1 MASHRAANQGYV
13 YGTAARNM
21 AAERERTRKQR
32 VVQYRQDMSH
42 TVRKNQEKALQMNLP
57 YVIMLTLAAVC
68 ALYICIGY
76 LHVQSSM
83 TAKIHNIE
91 TLEQQLEQL
100 RSENDALQ
108 TRINTDMDLDHI
120 YKVATEELG
129 MVYANR
135 NQVLLYDKTESEY
148 VRQYGFPGV
157 YLPGGC
163 AAGYA
168 YGPAEYPDGSRYCEY
183 LQRDG
188 TLPDHP

>member
-1 MASHRAANQGYV
+1 MASYRAAGRQGYV
-13 YGTAARNM
+13 YGTAARDM
-21 AAERERTRKQR
+21 AAGRERTRERR
-32 VVQYRQDMSH
+32 VVHYRQNMSH
-42 TVRKNQEKALQMNLP
+42 TVRRNQEKALQMDLP

-68 ALYICIGY
+68 ALYICVGY

-91 TLEQQLEQL
+91 GLEQQLEQL

-148 VRQYGFPGV
+148 VRQYEDIPK
-157 YLPGGC
+157 
-163 AAGYA
+163 
-168 YGPAEYPDGSRYCEY
+168 
-183 LQRDG
+183 
-188 TLPDHP
+188 H

>member
-91 TLEQQLEQL
+91 TLEQQLEQSRDEAERL
-100 RSENDALQ
+100 MLTDRIRTLGIMWRE
-108 TRINTDMDLDHI
+108 TRDLAVLCEHYYDRG
-120 YKVATEELG
+120 YR
-129 MVYANR
+129 R
-135 NQVLLYDKTESEY
+135 N
-148 VRQYGFPGV
+148 
-157 YLPGGC
+157 
-163 AAGYA
+163 A
-168 YGPAEYPDGSRYCEY
+168 RY
-183 LQRDG
+183 
-188 TLPDHP
+188 TL

>member
-13 YGTAARNM
+13 YGTAARNHGSRGGN
-21 AAERERTRKQR
+21 AQESRG

-135 NQVLLYDKTESEY
+135 NQVLVYDKTGKR
-148 VRQYGFPGV
+148 V
-157 YLPGGC
+157 C
-163 AAGYA
+163 K
-168 YGPAEYPDGSRYCEY
+168 
-183 LQRDG
+183 
-188 TLPDHP
+188 TI

>member
-13 YGTAARNM
+13 SGTAARNM

-148 VRQYGFPGV
+148 VRQYEDIPK
-157 YLPGGC
+157 
-163 AAGYA
+163 
-168 YGPAEYPDGSRYCEY
+168 
-183 LQRDG
+183 
-188 TLPDHP
+188 H

>member
-1 MASHRAANQGYV
+1 MASHRAANQRYV
-13 YGTAARNM
+13 YGNAARNM

-148 VRQYGFPGV
+148 VRQYEDIPK
-157 YLPGGC
+157 
-163 AAGYA
+163 
-168 YGPAEYPDGSRYCEY
+168 
-183 LQRDG
+183 
-188 TLPDHP
+188 H

>member
-21 AAERERTRKQR
+21 AAERARTRKQR

-148 VRQYGFPGV
+148 VRQYEDIPK
-157 YLPGGC
+157 
-163 AAGYA
+163 
-168 YGPAEYPDGSRYCEY
+168 
-183 LQRDG
+183 
-188 TLPDHP
+188 H

>member
-68 ALYICIGY
+68 ALYI
-76 LHVQSSM
+76 SM

-148 VRQYGFPGV
+148 VRQYEDIPK
-157 YLPGGC
+157 
-163 AAGYA
+163 
-168 YGPAEYPDGSRYCEY
+168 
-183 LQRDG
+183 
-188 TLPDHP
+188 H

>member
-91 TLEQQLEQL
+91 TL
-100 RSENDALQ
+100 DALQ

-148 VRQYGFPGV
+148 VRQYEDIPK
-157 YLPGGC
+157 
-163 AAGYA
+163 
-168 YGPAEYPDGSRYCEY
+168 
-183 LQRDG
+183 
-188 TLPDHP
+188 H

>member
-13 YGTAARNM
+13 NGTAARNM

-148 VRQYGFPGV
+148 VRQYEDIPK
-157 YLPGGC
+157 
-163 AAGYA
+163 
-168 YGPAEYPDGSRYCEY
+168 
-183 LQRDG
+183 
-188 TLPDHP
+188 H